1 MGETN
6 EWSSLGEEQRPKFYM
21 IIHNSVIQDGSIEL
35 PAKFVKKIEKDPV
48 DDDGVAVLKVP
59 SGVEWRVKMTR
70 KSDGGVWFSNGIPTF
85 IDCYSISAGHFLFF
99 RYDGNSQFHVVIFNM
114 RGSEIEY
121 HLFEDDNNSNSN
133 DSTSHSNE
141 AENMECFEIQGS
153 QEEHVDYME
162 TLSGDSS
169 PDRDESD
176 EDNDEDEVA
185 KKKPSKLAGSKRK
198 SRSLSSS
205 NPKEYVVRANEIE
218 RSFASTSTNPF
229 FRIIVQTSYVEHKY
243 MPIPWTFIRY
253 FPEDLKD
260 VKVVAVSD
268 RREWKIRVLRSK
280 TDLKL
285 NKGVADFMNKKNGL
299 NLKVGDVLI
308 FEIVKRRYLVLKV
321 HVFPATG

>member
-1 MGETN
+1 MGETQ

-21 IIHNSVIQDGSIEL
+21 IVHNSIIQDGSFEL
-35 PAKFVKKIEKDPV
+35 PAKFVKKIEKDL
-48 DDDGVAVLKVP
+48 DDDGDGVAVLKVP

-70 KSDGGVWFSNGIPTF
+70 ESDAGVWFRNGIRTF
-85 IDCYSISAGHFLFF
+85 VNCYSISAGHFLFF

-114 RGSEIEY
+114 KGSEIEY
-121 HLFEDDNNSNSN
+121 HLFEDNN
-133 DSTSHSNE
+133 DSSSEDNHSNE
-141 AENMECFEIQGS
+141 AENMECFEIQDS
-153 QEEHVDYME
+153 QEEDVDHME

-169 PDRDESD
+169 SPDRDGSD

-185 KKKPSKLAGSKRK
+185 KKKPLKLTGSKRK
-198 SRSLSSS
+198 NRSLSSS
-205 NPKEYVVRANEIE
+205 NAKEYVVRANEIE

-253 FPEDLKD
+253 FPDDLKD

-268 RREWKIRVLRSK
+268 RREWKIRILRSK

-285 NKGVADFMNKKNGL
+285 SKGVADFMNKKNGL
-299 NLKVGDVLI
+299 NLKVGDVLV

-321 HVFPATG
+321 HVFPAKN